1 MTSPSRGTGPPGEE
15 VTGWELWGQITAP
28 ASPRAL
34 TSAAFPRDASG
45 LGGTR
50 QSPPGRASGAPSRD
64 RHPWARRSAPAG
76 RSRALCFASLRLALP
91 CSALICITLP
101 CLASPCFAL
110 LYLALL
116 CLALLFFT
124 LHCLASFSLPC
135 LALLRFALPCP
146 ALLGTRLPP
155 GRSHPCPFR
164 AGPPAAPRCRTSRGR
179 CPVPSITLLCLGNLQ
194 IPQTSDIS
202 CRCTYVVLPLS
213 YIFIFYLYFVTK

>member
-1 MTSPSRGTGPPGEE
+1 MGANNGACFPEGSHLRCLPTGRLRTRRHSAEPPG
-15 VTGWELWGQITAP
+15 
-28 ASPRAL
+28 
-34 TSAAFPRDASG
+34 TSSG
-45 LGGTR
+45 GSL
-50 QSPPGRASGAPSRD
+50 P
-64 RHPWARRSAPAG
+64 RSAPLGSPLCARG
-76 RSRALCFASLRLALP
+76 EKQSALLRLASP

-179 CPVPSITLLCLGNLQ
+179 CPVPSVSLLCLGNLQ